1 MMGSGGYGT
10 PVEAPVEGGAG
21 AGGAPAGGGG
31 APAGGGRGAGG
42 GGAPEGGR
50 RRGGGRGAP
59 DREGAGGG
67 AAETEGKALPQAAHR
82 LGIMKTKQ
90 SRPTGE
96 ARRQRA
102 ILASLASHPRPA
114 DRTRPA
120 IAKAVSGGGGAQWKN
135 MYSGVFNDIEGS
147 LVPQG
152 LIEEEGRLPYKRG
165 PRAVQAAG
173 IPYYRLTRLGR
184 LACLSLAEVPDRE
197 ALIGGLVGDSE
208 SGAEK
213 RALGAV
219 AAIAR
224 FSPEFVDTLLGD
236 QARAYSE
243 GRAESLLP
251 EGAGGGISRG
261 GEGEEGRPEGGL
273 ARITVG
279 FVDGLAGLP
288 ERDREAVMEFLRG
301 IA

>member
-1 MMGSGGYGT
+1 MASGGYGT
-10 PVEAPVEGGAG
+10 PVEAP
-21 AGGAPAGGGG
+21 AGGGSGGGG
-31 APAGGGRGAGG
+31 APASDGRGAGAG

-50 RRGGGRGAP
+50 RRGRGRGALG
-59 DREGAGGG
+59 REEAGGG
-67 AAETEGKALPQAAHR
+67 GSGTEGRALPQGGHR

-90 SRPTGE
+90 GRPTGE

-251 EGAGGGISRG
+251 EGAGGGISRE
-261 GEGEEGRPEGGL
+261 EGEEGSPEGGL

>member
-1 MMGSGGYGT
+1 MASGGYGT
-10 PVEAPVEGGAG
+10 PVEAPVEGGSGGGGAPAG
-21 AGGAPAGGGG
+21 AGGAPAGDGQGADGVG
-31 APAGGGRGAGG
+31 APT
-42 GGAPEGGR
+42 GGR
-50 RRGGGRGAP
+50 RRGRGRRALG
-59 DREGAGGG
+59 REGADGG
-67 AAETEGKALPQAAHR
+67 ATAPEGRALPRTAHR
-82 LGIMKTKQ
+82 LGIMKTKRG
-90 SRPTGE
+90 RPTGE

-152 LIEEEGRLPYKRG
+152 LIEEEGRLPYRRG

-184 LACLSLAEVPDRE
+184 LACLSLAEVSDRE
-197 ALIGGLVGDSE
+197 ALIGSLVGDSE

-251 EGAGGGISRG
+251 EEGASGGMPR
-261 GEGEEGRPEGGL
+261 GEGEEGRPGGGL

-288 ERDREAVMEFLRG
+288 ERDRESVMEFLRG

>member
-1 MMGSGGYGT
+1 
-10 PVEAPVEGGAG
+10 
-21 AGGAPAGGGG
+21 
-31 APAGGGRGAGG
+31 
-42 GGAPEGGR
+42 
-50 RRGGGRGAP
+50 
-59 DREGAGGG
+59 
-67 AAETEGKALPQAAHR
+67 
-82 LGIMKTKQ
+82 MKTKQ
-90 SRPTGE
+90 GRPTGE

-251 EGAGGGISRG
+251 EGSNGGISRE
-261 GEGEEGRPEGGL
+261 EGEEGRPGGGL
-273 ARITVG
+273 ARITIG

-288 ERDREAVMEFLRG
+288 ERDRESVMEFLRG

>member
-1 MMGSGGYGT
+1 MASGGYGT

-21 AGGAPAGGGG
+21 AGGAPVEGGG
-31 APAGGGRGAGG
+31 APVEG

-50 RRGGGRGAP
+50 RRGRGRGALG
-59 DREGAGGG
+59 REEAGGG
-67 AAETEGKALPQAAHR
+67 GSGTEGRALPQGGHR

-90 SRPTGE
+90 GRPTGE

-224 FSPEFVDTLLGD
+224 FSPEFVDALLGD

-251 EGAGGGISRG
+251 EGAGGGISRE
-261 GEGEEGRPEGGL
+261 EGEEGSPEGGL

>member
-1 MMGSGGYGT
+1 MASGGYGT
-10 PVEAPVEGGAG
+10 PVEAPVEGGSGAGGAPVG
-21 AGGAPAGGGG
+21 AGGAPAGDGQ
-31 APAGGGRGAGG
+31 GAGG
-42 GGAPEGGR
+42 GGTPAGGR
-50 RRGGGRGAP
+50 RRGRGRRAL
-59 DREGAGGG
+59 DREGVDGG
-67 AAETEGKALPQAAHR
+67 AAGTEGRALPRTAHR
-82 LGIMKTKQ
+82 LGIMKTKRG
-90 SRPTGE
+90 RPTGE

-184 LACLSLAEVPDRE
+184 LACLSLAEVTDRE
-197 ALIGGLVGDSE
+197 ALIGGLVEDSE

-243 GRAESLLP
+243 GRVESLLP
-251 EGAGGGISRG
+251 EGSNGGISRE
-261 GEGEEGRPEGGL
+261 EGEEGRPGGGL
-273 ARITVG
+273 ARITIG

-288 ERDREAVMEFLRG
+288 ERDRESVMEFLRG